1 MRPRRVRECLP
12 RIGDP
17 TDAPRSIQ
25 SNMASS
31 QKNSLGLWL
40 IVAALA
46 GGGYWGYTKWKGGKG
61 TATTGTAE
69 FRTNTVARGNI
80 TQSVTANGALNP
92 VKIVTVGSQIS
103 GIITELGADFNTVVK
118 EGDVLA
124 KIDPATYER
133 KFARAEAD
141 LSSAKASEA
150 LAIFNQ
156 KQAKQLFDSRL
167 ISQTEFEQTQ
177 VGLLQAEAGVKMR
190 EAALA
195 EAKVDLD
202 RTVIYAPI
210 GGVVISRRVEAGQ
223 TVAASFSAP
232 ELFQIANDLTRMQIE
247 AAVSEADVGGVQE
260 GQKVTFLVDAFPGRQ
275 FVGKVRQVRYAP
287 TTNQN
292 VVNYVTVVDV
302 NNPDRKLRPGMTA
315 NASIITAERTNIIRI
330 PNGAFRFRPPEG
342 TKISGTNDA
351 VAKAAGTNA
360 VSGSSRPADLPT
372 PPWVAE
378 GRRPTEEERKKFDET
393 LTPEQREQ
401 MRQFRERMRAQMS
414 QGGGGGGG
422 GMAMMGMGGGGS
434 SAAPDAPGIRTIY
447 VVDAEA
453 SAPGKPAIKAVSVR
467 TGISDGSNTEIV
479 EGLKEGEVVVTG
491 LAVAET
497 APSTAG
503 SMPRAGSPLGGSPFG
518 GAPRMR

>member
-1 MRPRRVRECLP
+1 
-12 RIGDP
+12 
-17 TDAPRSIQ
+17 
-25 SNMASS
+25 MASS
-31 QKNSLGLWL
+31 QKNSLGIWL
-40 IVAALA
+40 VVAALA
-46 GGGYWGYTKWKGGKG
+46 GGGYWGYTKWKAGKG

-69 FRTNTVARGNI
+69 FRTNTIARGNI

-103 GIITELGADFNTVVK
+103 GIITELQADFNTVVK

-141 LSSAKASEA
+141 LSSAKAAEA
-150 LAIFNQ
+150 LSQFNQ

-177 VGLLQAEAGVKMR
+177 VALLQAEAGVKMR

-202 RTVIYAPI
+202 RTIIYAPI

-315 NASIITAERTNIIRI
+315 NASIITAERTNVVRI

-342 TKISGTNDA
+342 TKISSTNDA

-360 VSGSSRPADLPT
+360 VSGSSRPSDLPV

-414 QGGGGGGG
+414 QGGGGGGMG
-422 GMAMMGMGGGGS
+422 GMGGMGFGGGSGS
-434 SAAPDAPGIRTIY
+434 SASADAPGIRTIY
-447 VVDAEA
+447 VVDTEA
-453 SAPGKPAIKAVSVR
+453 SAPGKPAVKAVSIR
-467 TGISDGSNTEIV
+467 TGISDGSQTEVI

-503 SMPRAGSPLGGSPFG
+503 SMPRGGSPLGGSPFG